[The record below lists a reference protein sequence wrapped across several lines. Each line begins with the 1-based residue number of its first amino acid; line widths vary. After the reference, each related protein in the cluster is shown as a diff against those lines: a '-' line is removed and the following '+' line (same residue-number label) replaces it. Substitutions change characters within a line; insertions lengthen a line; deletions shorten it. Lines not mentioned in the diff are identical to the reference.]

1 MKKLILLS
9 AVLLLIVQL
18 SVGQMSK
25 QPEFSTW
32 AKTEYVSN
40 IAYICDK
47 TPESYQNFGQV
58 AQTRQQKQVPW
69 KVTAIAVF
77 AVTTEA
83 VGDGL
88 CDQGKVNGNQNQ
100 MMAGKALQ
108 ATSLASH
115 FLYIPI
121 MRNSDAHWLW
131 VPVIEAC
138 WRYVLFD
145 LVYNITR
152 SLPAGYIG
160 NTSYWDRGMQALAP
174 PMGMRLFSD
183 AIIATFT
190 ISLTFDK
197 F

>member
-9 AVLLLIVQL
+9 AAILISCQLL
-18 SVGQMSK
+18 GQMSK

-32 AKTEYVSN
+32 VKTECVAN
-40 IAYICDK
+40 IAYICDEA
-47 TPESYQNFGQV
+47 PESCQNLGQV
-58 AQTRQQKQVPW
+58 AQTRQQKMAPW
-69 KVTAIAVF
+69 KITAIAVF

-83 VGDGL
+83 VGDGFY
-88 CDQGKVNGNQNQ
+88 DQGKTNGNQNQ

-115 FLYIPI
+115 FLYIEP
-121 MRNSDAHWLW
+121 MRNSNTNWLL
-131 VPVIEAC
+131 VPIVEAC

-145 LVYNITR
+145 LVYNVVR
-152 SLPAGYIG
+152 GLPFGYIG
-160 NTSYWDRGMQALAP
+160 NTTFWDKGIQTFAP